1 MAPNNGFVV
10 DLRSGIDLSGFTTG
24 VEVGVGAGVGV
35 VVDPLDVVGGG
46 APYRGSFKGLS
57 SPMLPVVKV

>member
-1 MAPNNGFVV
+1 VV

-35 VVDPLDVVGGG
+35 VMDSLDVGGGG
-46 APYRGSFKGLS
+46 APYRGLFKGLS
-57 SPMLPVVKV
+57 SPMLPIVQV